1 MANKG
6 NGKSSPRNSK
16 NNSTSSWATVRP
28 NSASSSWATVRPNSR
43 SPASVKSA
51 RSLSNGSPAS
61 VRSKMSLSN
70 RSGGRL
76 FPGAEELKFLSMLR
90 LSNALPRTPP
100 PRGRKPPL
108 RKSRLGISTSVVRK
122 LFNSSSNNNTP
133 KKSQK
138 RQRSISPARN
148 SGSRPGRRPGKEP
161 KTNFSNNISKR
172 NNSNSN

>member
-6 NGKSSPRNSK
+6 TRKSPSRTPRN
-16 NNSTSSWATVRP
+16 NSSSSWATLRP
-28 NSASSSWATVRPNSR
+28 NSASPSWATLRPNSA
-43 SPASVKSA
+43 SP
-51 RSLSNGSPAS
+51 PS
-61 VRSKMSLSN
+61 VRSKMSQSN
-70 RSGGRL
+70 MSGGRL
-76 FPGAEELKFLSMLR
+76 FLNMIR
-90 LSNALPRTPP
+90 LSNSPPIKHP
-100 PRGRKPPL
+100 PRGRKSPL

>member
-6 NGKSSPRNSK
+6 NGKSSPRTPK
-16 NNSTSSWATVRP
+16 NNSSSSWATLRP
-28 NSASSSWATVRPNSR
+28 NSASPSWATLRPNSR
-43 SPASVKSA
+43 
-51 RSLSNGSPAS
+51 SPAS

-76 FPGAEELKFLSMLR
+76 FPGPEEIKFLSMLR
-90 LSNALPRTPP
+90 LSNAPPRNPP

-108 RKSRLGISTSVVRK
+108 RKSRMGISTSVVRK
-122 LFNSSSNNNTP
+122 LFENNNTP

-161 KTNFSNNISKR
+161 KRNTSNNINKR